1 MIRCPFNNFG
11 KCNNECPFA
20 EDDATRCGL
29 QRGLAVIEGV
39 VRGIHSCELASK
51 NATTTTNQLVGSI
64 AQSVS
69 ALVVSVGKMSQPAPA
84 QPEQPRLQ
92 LEDEETPAPMFAED
106 WVKAHG
112 ADWFVGK
119 LTNDVWTAFVI
130 DCDDGKAVKR
140 THLGL
145 GKKSGEIPPEGRP
158 VTQRTLTAIVR
169 NFNPDFTLARTTKS
183 VYAPRK
189 FVRIRIDGGA
199 E

>member
-1 MIRCPFNNFG
+1 MVRCPFNNFS

-29 QRGLAVIEGV
+29 QRGMAAIEGV
-39 VRGIHSCELASK
+39 VRGIHANASVTK
-51 NATTTTNQLVGSI
+51 NHAIMAS
-64 AQSVS
+64 QSAEAVAKS
-69 ALVVSVGKMSQPAPA
+69 AAALVVSVGKMSQPAPA

-92 LEDEETPAPMFAED
+92 LEAEETPAPMFAED

-112 ADWFVGK
+112 SDWFVGK

-145 GKKSGEIPPEGRP
+145 GTKCGEIPPEGRP